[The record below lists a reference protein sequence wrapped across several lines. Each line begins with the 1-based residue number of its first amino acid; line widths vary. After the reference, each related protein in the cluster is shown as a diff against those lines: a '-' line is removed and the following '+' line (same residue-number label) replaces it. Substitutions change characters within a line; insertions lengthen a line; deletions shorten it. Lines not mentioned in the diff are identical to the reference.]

1 MRASASTDWTRKID
15 AAPSSVPIAPPLP
28 PARDVPP
35 RATAAMA
42 TSVYEVLE
50 LESAV
55 RTSATSTRP
64 AIPANTPPMV
74 KATTRTAAKFTPDAK
89 AVASLPPTE
98 YRLRRYAVSPSSPHS
113 TRGIARLIRGPG
125 TGQIELGRAHV

>member
-74 KATTRTAAKFTPDAK
+74 KATTRTADRTS
-89 AVASLPPTE
+89 VVYGT
-98 YRLRRYAVSPSSPHS
+98 RVSV
-113 TRGIARLIRGPG
+113 RV
-125 TGQIELGRAHV
+125 ELGGRRISKQKTRQNKISGTNR